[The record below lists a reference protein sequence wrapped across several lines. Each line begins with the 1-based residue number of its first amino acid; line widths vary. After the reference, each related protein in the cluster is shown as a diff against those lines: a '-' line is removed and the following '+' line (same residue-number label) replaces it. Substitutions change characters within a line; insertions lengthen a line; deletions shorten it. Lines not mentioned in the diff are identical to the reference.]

1 MPWLLTGHGSL
12 CLEEYYHH
20 AYWWTKIS
28 LFTFST
34 QVRSFFCYFFLT
46 AFKIENTE
54 RLDYL
59 KPDSSAVNSSETIS
73 QLGQKSSASPPAQGQ
88 PQVPTSSSSDAH
100 VVHGSPSF
108 QRATPEELD
117 LPAAPQITH
126 ERLVELERNLSVL
139 LTAQTERDRRVAQL
153 TDGLERKLSA
163 MLATQTERDQRM
175 AQLTDEFA
183 QNSALLKQAEANA
196 VEGKKRAE
204 LELRELQAKL
214 DKLVLSC
221 DHALEQAQNAL
232 QATSRTAEANE
243 RSQRELAEVRAE
255 LEASKFELAT
265 VHLRPKDA
273 ESGWAR
279 HKDTSGANIAANLV
293 NTDEDGVTRRLM
305 ERMRAIEAKIA
316 SPRLWNEKGFEM
328 MECTN
333 ED

>member
-1 MPWLLTGHGSL
+1 MNIQLSDGPHFRTWDQVQAEGGIMPWLLTGHGSL

-34 QVRSFFCYFFLT
+34 QVRTFFCHFIWT
-46 AFKIENTE
+46 AFNIENTE

-117 LPAAPQITH
+117 LPASSQITH

-183 QNSALLKQAEANA
+183 QNSALLTQAEANA

-214 DKLVLSC
+214 DKFVLSC
-221 DHALEQAQNAL
+221 DHAPEQAQRTL
-232 QATSRTAEANE
+232 LATSRAAEATE
-243 RSQRELAEVRAE
+243 SLQRCVP
-255 LEASKFELAT
+255 S
-265 VHLRPKDA
+265 
-273 ESGWAR
+273 S
-279 HKDTSGANIAANLV
+279 
-293 NTDEDGVTRRLM
+293 RR
-305 ERMRAIEAKIA
+305 A
-316 SPRLWNEKGFEM
+316 SPNWLQSIYDPKMLKVVGPSTKQRQTHRAPRLPQIS
-328 MECTN
+328 
-333 ED
+333 

>member
-1 MPWLLTGHGSL
+1 MAS
-12 CLEEYYHH
+12 
-20 AYWWTKIS
+20 K
-28 LFTFST
+28 
-34 QVRSFFCYFFLT
+34 V
-46 AFKIENTE
+46 ENAE
-54 RLDYL
+54 QLDYS
-59 KPDSSAVNSSETIS
+59 KPDSNDVNPSEKTT
-73 QLGQKSSASPPAQGQ
+73 QLARKSSAGRLTQGQ
-88 PQVPTSSSSDAH
+88 PQERTSSSLDAH
-100 VVHGSPSF
+100 AVHGAPSF
-108 QRATPEELD
+108 QRATPEGLDHPASPQINHKRSPSSND
-117 LPAAPQITH
+117 LPSQPPGVNDKPRDIAEEEDDSEGSTGHHAKLVAPDISPEKDIARLEH
-126 ERLVELERNLSVL
+126 ERLVEV
-139 LTAQTERDRRVAQL
+139 
-153 TDGLERKLSA
+153 ERKLSA
-163 MLATQTERDQRM
+163 MLAAQTERDQRM
-175 AQLTDEFA
+175 AQLTDELA
-183 QNSALLKQAEANA
+183 QNSALLKQAEAKA

-273 ESGWAR
+273 ESGWAK
-279 HKDTSGANIAANLV
+279 HKADTDTLGANTAANFV